1 MQACENFIR
10 VKMTTARS
18 TLHAAR
24 PLLIAAA
31 VAYYY
36 RISAPPLSAWTRH
49 AMDAMDAVPT
59 VGRGEVPRAMPYS
72 RALVEEM
79 SSRSTT
85 RPQPLRVAGELEEL
99 PCLKWTA
106 EHLSVTGGEVQLSA
120 FRQNS
125 SEFVLARG
133 QEELFSRS
141 RSVSRA
147 SVTQREFWAAADAAE
162 SGAGGM
168 LYQFGT
174 LAEWGEALQA
184 EAAEPTLEASLGVW
198 DAPRGQAAAA
208 QTEWPRPA
216 ANVWAAHA
224 GVVATAHYD
233 PSHNVVI
240 QLQGRKRWLL
250 WAPEEL
256 GRLRLHPA
264 THPSRRQTRLPLVGP
279 TADTAAVGHA
289 DYGATRAMSLELGPG
304 EMLYVPPYWA
314 HAVLSVTPSV
324 ALSVLSPAWIA
335 ASWAAAKR
343 TPLPFSGLAAP
354 PRRAVAV
361 ARYLRRLLPRV
372 AALRPHTSAAFV
384 RRVYEAGHA
393 DVAAPAD
400 AAGAGGADAA
410 AAERMRAEL
419 GDAACDALTTSA
431 DSVAEE
437 EEEEA
442 AAMGEAALY
451 RAATAVSA
459 LLATEDG
466 ERRFTDGVAREL
478 LTGYV
483 DELAAWAVGDARKA
497 AGLLACWTRGVE
509 PAPL

>member
-1 MQACENFIR
+1 MA
-10 VKMTTARS
+10 KKL
-18 TLHAAR
+18 LHATL
-24 PLLIAAA
+24 PLLLAVAA
-31 VAYYY
+31 AYYY
-36 RISAPPLSAWTRH
+36 HTAAPRHSTWIRH
-49 AMDAMDAVPT
+49 ALDAMDAVPT
-59 VGRGEVPRAMPYS
+59 IDHGALPDRMPYS

-85 RPQPLRVAGELEEL
+85 RPRPLHVAGELKEL

-106 EHLSVTGGEVQLSA
+106 EHLSVKGGEVQLSA

-141 RSVSRA
+141 RSVTRA
-147 SVTQREFWAAADAAE
+147 NVTQREFWAAVGGDA
-162 SGAGGM
+162 GL

-198 DAPRGQAAAA
+198 DAPRGLSDAARAG
-208 QTEWPRPA
+208 WPRPA

-224 GVVATAHYD
+224 GVMATAHYD
-233 PSHNVVI
+233 PSHNVVL
-240 QLQGRKRWLL
+240 QLHGRKRWLL

-264 THPSRRQTRLPLVGP
+264 THPSRRQTRLPLVGGA
-279 TADTAAVGHA
+279 ADTAAIGHA
-289 DYGATRAMSLELGPG
+289 DYGTTRAMSLELGPG

-324 ALSVLSPAWIA
+324 ALSVLSPAWVA
-335 ASWAAAKR
+335 ASWAGVKR
-343 TPLPFSGLAAP
+343 TPLPFRGLAAP

-372 AALRPHTSAAFV
+372 PALRPHTPAAFV
-384 RRVYEAGHA
+384 RRVYDAGHA
-393 DVAAPAD
+393 DVAAR
-400 AAGAGGADAA
+400 AAGAATGDGAAAA

-419 GDAACDALTTSA
+419 GDAACDALTTAA

-437 EEEEA
+437 EE

-451 RAATAVSA
+451 KAATAVSV

-478 LTGYV
+478 MTGYI